1 MEGSKVCA
9 SCGEEKPAHGFQRC
23 NRYKSGLQSY
33 CKACRKAKEQ
43 ERPFNKAVRNA
54 KQRALKA
61 GIPFELTEQYL
72 EDIWTGTCPVF
83 GFRFN
88 LPGIATRTAQTATLD
103 RIKPEAGYVPGN
115 VIWISDLANRIK
127 QEATSD
133 DILAVGNWLQ
143 QTEEEIK
150 RHEDT
155 D

>member
-1 MEGSKVCA
+1 M
-9 SCGEEKPAHGFQRC
+9 
-23 NRYKSGLQSY
+23 
-33 CKACRKAKEQ
+33 
-43 ERPFNKAVRNA
+43 RNA
-54 KQRALKA
+54 KQRASKA

-88 LPGIATRTAQTATLD
+88 LPGTATRTAQTATLD
-103 RIKPEAGYVPGN
+103 RIKPEVGYVPGN

-133 DILAVGNWLQ
+133 DILAVGSWLQ